1 MKMGQAGT
9 LESNDIIITVSEAEK
24 GSGIQVELTS
34 IVLPQFGQM
43 IRHTLERVCQHE
55 GVTDVL
61 ITASDKGALDYTI
74 EARLKTALQRAGMI

>member
-43 IRHTLERVCQHE
+43 IRHTLERV
-55 GVTDVL
+55 
-61 ITASDKGALDYTI
+61 
-74 EARLKTALQRAGMI
+74 